1 MATTGALPAIQ
12 SGASLDP
19 EYQKEYFD
27 ALKQSLESLQ
37 KRQEPNLLNVAGA
50 FLNPGRTG
58 SFGEALGNAA
68 SVVGKQQEEQEARAP
83 QIAQMRAAL
92 AGQKFQVAQEAKA
105 TQILSSALG
114 GAPID
119 DVAKALSTPQGALGD
134 PALYQ
139 RLIAAQAQIS
149 PGTKQAEQIKALL
162 TTQKDALEL
171 GVKTGMLNNDQI
183 KTYFQTGMGQ
193 LPATAAGAP
202 TPNERPVAVTP
213 SGGNIP
219 APLRNNNPG
228 AIMKDGK
235 LATFSSLDEGIKATD
250 NLLKTYGDQGINTIA
265 GVISKWAP
273 PSDNNPTPAYIAQ
286 VAQTMGVKPD
296 QPLDMSSPLVR
307 NAIATGIFKQ
317 ENGAAVL
324 ASNNTQPTT
333 SGLSPESQQKNILAQ
348 QEFQR
353 AQQSAANTETNK
365 IYEDQLKSI
374 AKIDPSYVRK
384 MNVDFNEAKSLIN
397 ELKPELGEMFKQGF
411 VPGAMTALENGIKFG
426 NFSASIPVYET
437 YLKSKPEKV
446 QEKFRRLDRILGN
459 AYISAVA
466 AKPFGGNPS
475 NFEDI
480 AIKNTLATTRD
491 PYRVLNDF
499 LTEQKIT
506 NEHLANTRE
515 KFDKFAVNSN
525 DRPYKFFGT
534 QDYEDAKK
542 QYHRD
547 YTAYKMLGAP

>member
-1 MATTGALPAIQ
+1 MATAGALPNIAP
-12 SGASLDP
+12 GASTDP

-27 ALKQSLESLQ
+27 ALNQALQSLE
-37 KRQEPNLLNVAGA
+37 RRNEPNMLNVAGE
-50 FLNPGRTG
+50 FLAPGRTG

-68 SVVGKQQEEQEARAP
+68 SVVGKQQEEQETRAP
-83 QIAQMRAAL
+83 AIAQMRAQL
-92 AGQKFQVAQEAKA
+92 AGQKFQTAQEAKA
-105 TQILSSALG
+105 TQILSNALG

-134 PALYQ
+134 PTLYQ
-139 RLIAAQAQIS
+139 RLIAAQAQIP

-162 TTQKDALEL
+162 TTQKDALDL
-171 GVKTGMLNNDQI
+171 GIKTGMLNNDQV

-193 LPATAAGAP
+193 PPATAAGAP
-202 TPNERPVAVTP
+202 TPSDRATG
-213 SGGNIP
+213 SGSNIP

-235 LATFSSLDEGIKATD
+235 LATFGSLDEGIKATD
-250 NLLKTYGDQGINTIA
+250 NLLKAYGDQGINTIA

-273 PSDNNPTPAYIAQ
+273 ASDNNPTPAYIAQ

-317 ENGAAVL
+317 ENGAGVL
-324 ASNNTQPTT
+324 ASNPAQPTT
-333 SGLSPESQQKNILAQ
+333 PGLSPESQQKNTLAEE
-348 QEFQR
+348 EFKRVQKKE
-353 AQQSAANTETNK
+353 ANTETNK

-374 AKIDPSYVRK
+374 VKIDPSYVRK
-384 MNVDFNEAKSLIN
+384 MNADFNEAKSLIN
-397 ELKPELGEMFKQGF
+397 QLKPELGEMFQQGF

-426 NFSASIPVYET
+426 SFSASIPVYET
-437 YLKSKPEKV
+437 YLKSKPAEV

-499 LTEQKIT
+499 LNEQKIT

-515 KFDKFAVNSN
+515 KFDQFAVNSN

-534 QDYEDAKK
+534 QGYEDAKK
-542 QYHRD
+542 QYHKD